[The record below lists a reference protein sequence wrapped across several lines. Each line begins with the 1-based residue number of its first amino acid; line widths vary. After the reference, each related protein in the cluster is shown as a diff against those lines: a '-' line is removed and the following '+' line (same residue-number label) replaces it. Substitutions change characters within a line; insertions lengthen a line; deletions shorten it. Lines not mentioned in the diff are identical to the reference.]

1 MADFVH
7 HHKMVAWKSAFSVF
21 SSARNQNELK
31 RWARKWRVETSIFTN
46 ERGFELIRN
55 LQTSSQSEEK
65 NIKEEDGYDE
75 KTEKIGV
82 MVRSYTLIALRKEMD
97 TKPLDTLIVP

>member
-1 MADFVH
+1 
-7 HHKMVAWKSAFSVF
+7 MVMM
-21 SSARNQNELK
+21 
-31 RWARKWRVETSIFTN
+31 
-46 ERGFELIRN
+46 
-55 LQTSSQSEEK
+55 
-65 NIKEEDGYDE
+65 KEEDE